1 MFSISFVIPCYNA
14 EKFINKNLLKLKNKL
29 LSLNI
34 NYEIILIDDGS
45 HDSTS
50 DIISIFKKK
59 NRFIKLIRNSKN
71 EGKSFS
77 LIKGIKKSK
86 YQNIVIIDCDLPYF
100 SSLNKIISHLKKK
113 VDLVF
118 VNRKLKGSKLKEKN
132 LNIYQM
138 IRYILGAIIAYLNR
152 IFLNINFEGGDTQAG
167 LKGFKKNYIFKKNKF
182 ISKKF
187 FFDLE
192 LINLYLKNNLNV
204 ISIKTLY
211 KIPKKSSIK
220 IFDLKNNY
228 FILKELILIWILKNP
243 SN

>member
-1 MFSISFVIPCYNA
+1 MFSISVVIPCYNA
-14 EKFINKNLLKLKNKL
+14 HKFINKNLLRLRDKL
-29 LSLNI
+29 LSLNV

-45 HDSTS
+45 QDSTS
-50 DIISIFKKK
+50 EIINRFKKK
-59 NRFIKLIRNSKN
+59 NKFIKLMKN
-71 EGKSFS
+71 NENKGKSFS

-86 YQNIVIIDCDLPYF
+86 YQNIIIIDCDLPYF
-100 SSLNKIISHLKKK
+100 SSLNKIVFCLKKK

-132 LNIYQM
+132 LNIYQI
-138 IRYILGAIIAYLNR
+138 IRYILGATIAYLNR
-152 IFLNINFEGGDTQAG
+152 ILLNINFEGGDTQAG

-204 ISIKTLY
+204 ISIKASY

-220 IFDLKNNY
+220 IFDLKNN
-228 FILKELILIWILKNP
+228 FLILKELISIWILKKH

>member
-1 MFSISFVIPCYNA
+1 MFSISVVIPCYNA

-29 LSLNI
+29 LSLNV

-45 HDSTS
+45 YDSTS
-50 DIISIFKKK
+50 EIINKFKKK

-100 SSLNKIISHLKKK
+100 PSLNKIISQLKKK

-132 LNIYQM
+132 LNMYQV
-138 IRYILGAIIAYLNR
+138 IRYILGAMIAYLNR

-192 LINLYLKNNLNV
+192 LINLYLKNNLDV
-204 ISIKTLY
+204 ISIKTSY
-211 KIPKKSSIK
+211 EIPKKSSIK

-228 FILKELILIWILKNP
+228 FILKELVFIWILKNH